1 MEAAAVP
8 NRQHRAESI
17 ANGIYGTIVTSATMS
32 VVSDKRWDEP
42 FKTSAQVLATV
53 VVFWL
58 AHSFA
63 QGVAVRATAESTVEH
78 GDIRRDLR
86 ATWPMV
92 AAAFPLLIPMVL
104 VGLKV
109 FSYDTG
115 LWISYGLSIVIL
127 ASWGLV
133 IGQRRQLGTGATA
146 KLVVASGTLGL
157 LLITLKEVVH

>member
-1 MEAAAVP
+1 MD
-8 NRQHRAESI
+8 NRHRRAERI
-17 ANGIYGTIVTSATMS
+17 ANGIYGTIVTAATMS

-42 FKTSAQVLATV
+42 YKTSAQVLITV

-63 QGVAVRATAESTVEH
+63 QGVAQRATAESSVEH
-78 GDIRRDLR
+78 GDAMRDLR

-92 AAAFPLLIPMVL
+92 AAAFPLLVPMVL

-109 FSYDTG
+109 FDYDTG
-115 LWISYGLSIVIL
+115 LWISYGLAIAIL

-133 IGQRRQLGTGATA
+133 IGERRHLGRFGRA
-146 KLVVASGTLGL
+146 KLVIASGSLGL
-157 LLITLKEVVH
+157 ALITLKEIVH

>member
-1 MEAAAVP
+1 MLALIPFVMIRGAHVSALVAGLAFVP
-8 NRQHRAESI
+8 L
-17 ANGIYGTIVTSATMS
+17 
-32 VVSDKRWDEP
+32 
-42 FKTSAQVLATV
+42 QVLITV

-63 QGVAVRATAESTVEH
+63 QGIAQRVTAESSVEH
-78 GDIRRDLR
+78 GDAMRDLR

-109 FSYDTG
+109 FDYDTG
-115 LWISYGLSIVIL
+115 LWISYGLAIAIL

-133 IGQRRQLGTGATA
+133 IGERRHVGTGARV
-146 KLVVASGTLGL
+146 KLVLASGSLGL
-157 LLITLKEVVH
+157 FS

>member
-1 MEAAAVP
+1 MEAVAVP
-8 NRQHRAESI
+8 DRQHRAESI

-42 FKTSAQVLATV
+42 FLTSLQVLATV

-63 QGVAVRATAESTVEH
+63 HGMAVRATADSSVEH
-78 GDIRRDLR
+78 GDVARDLR

-92 AAAFPLLIPMVL
+92 AAAFPLLVPMVL
-104 VGLKV
+104 VGLNV
-109 FSYDTG
+109 FEYDTG
-115 LWISYGLSIVIL
+115 LWISYALSILIL

-133 IGQRRQLGTGATA
+133 IGERRQLGRGAKA
-146 KLVVASGTLGL
+146 KLVVACGVLGL
-157 LLITLKEVVH
+157 LLITLKELVH